1 MVRLKDYVD
10 FITTLVEMDEV
21 KEGKFIL
28 PTTIEFNLEKMNHR
42 DLQREVLNAKEV
54 EVIADELVEPFE
66 IDILGVTLK
75 FEHIGYE

>member
-1 MVRLKDYVD
+1 MVRLKNYVD
-10 FITTLVEMDEV
+10 FITSLVEMDEV

-28 PTTIEFNLEKMNHR
+28 PSNLEFNLEMMNHR
-42 DLQREVLNAKEV
+42 ELKKEVLKAKEEEIV
-54 EVIADELVEPFE
+54 KDDLVEPFE